1 MLSHS
6 PPLPLIIYYPAI
18 PGKISTADEES
29 AIFALQQHHERVRRI
44 HVAAPTT
51 VLCSFF
57 KAMDC
62 ELPMLERLYLYL
74 WTTSR
79 AGLTLPEKLLAPL
92 LRHLTLSNISLPIQ
106 SQLLIQAEGL
116 ITLRLWKAPA
126 SAEFYPAR
134 LVAQLIHMVR
144 LETLIILFYTP
155 IPKRRFE
162 SPAQPTPITLPSLK
176 TLAFRGS
183 SVYLEGILARIN
195 APFLS
200 TLNVEFFNQL
210 TFNLSHLLQFIHRTG
225 EFRFRSIKLDF
236 DNESVS
242 LIVNPHGADS
252 YPFFVKISVSR
263 SAGRPPVHRR
273 SVTRSSQYLQEWNAS
288 PLDSTRTTL
297 CRGRTR

>member
-1 MLSHS
+1 MVLGFGFGLSRRRRENIVKPLVRTTVSALNDDVLLNIFDWYRLHNTTSEDQSWSLERWWYKPIHVCQKWRHLILASPTRLDLHLVCTYGIPVEAMLSHS

-134 LVAQLIHMVR
+134 LVAQLIHMPCSAD
-144 LETLIILFYTP
+144 TDHT
-155 IPKRRFE
+155 
-162 SPAQPTPITLPSLK
+162 SQPQNTCLP
-176 TLAFRGS
+176 R
-183 SVYLEGILARIN
+183 
-195 APFLS
+195 
-200 TLNVEFFNQL
+200 
-210 TFNLSHLLQFIHRTG
+210 
-225 EFRFRSIKLDF
+225 
-236 DNESVS
+236 
-242 LIVNPHGADS
+242 
-252 YPFFVKISVSR
+252 
-263 SAGRPPVHRR
+263 
-273 SVTRSSQYLQEWNAS
+273 
-288 PLDSTRTTL
+288 
-297 CRGRTR
+297 